1 MGCFT
6 TVSSPARLA
15 VHMFWSLLLLLLMLL
30 GAVAFADAVV
40 TCHNANVKM
49 PLCFLE
55 NLPCQV
61 LLITFIFFIGKE

>member
-1 MGCFT
+1 MIYSK
-6 TVSSPARLA
+6 SSPSRLA

-30 GAVAFADAVV
+30 GAVAFADAVA

-49 PLCFLE
+49 PLRFLE

-61 LLITFIFFIGKE
+61 LLIAFMCLIGKE